1 VTFSRSGGSGETRRR
16 AALPLPARP
25 GVFTRAS
32 HPHIVLP
39 MPGQDRS
46 LTGAPLKRGRIGAFL
61 VATFLYWGSLYI
73 YVPTLP
79 VYVKMKASSLTAVGI
94 VLSMYGLWEAL
105 VRMPLGVTVD
115 ATGRSKASLVTGFL
129 LAGAGALVMALGT
142 SIGAL
147 GFGRALTG
155 VSSAAW
161 VPMIVAFAA
170 FFPAERAVFATSL
183 ISLVCSLGQMLGA
196 VATGFLNNIG
206 GYALAFYVAAGL
218 AAASAAIV
226 AGVPLSRPSS
236 AARRGVSVTSILSVF
251 ARRDVLVPS
260 VVNAICQ
267 FGCWA
272 VLFSFLP
279 ILAKQLGAGPVAV
292 SLLLTVCLA
301 SNTVANL
308 FITFAARSGANRV
321 ILFASF
327 VLFAGGIV
335 AAWRG
340 HSVGLFF
347 LASAMMGSAN
357 GLFYP
362 ILMGLSIEKVDGA
375 HRSTAMGLH
384 QAVYAVGMFAGPWIG
399 GVVADALGIR
409 PMFALTA
416 GFCLAASC
424 GLTMLHPWGPVR
436 RPRRDLAAGA

>member
-1 VTFSRSGGSGETRRR
+1 MLRIPSHEGSLAG
-16 AALPLPARP
+16 
-25 GVFTRAS
+25 
-32 HPHIVLP
+32 
-39 MPGQDRS
+39 
-46 LTGAPLKRGRIGAFL
+46 RGRVAAFL
-61 VATFLYWGSLYI
+61 VATFLYWASLYI

-79 VYVKMKASSLTAVGI
+79 AYVKLKATSLTAIGV

-115 ATGRSKASLVTGFL
+115 ATGRAKASLVIGFL
-129 LAGAGALVMALGT
+129 VAGAGSLVMGLGT

-147 GFGRALTG
+147 AIGRALTG

-196 VATGFLNNIG
+196 LSTGFLNNLG
-206 GYALAFYVAAGL
+206 GFGLAFYVGTGL
-218 AAASAAIV
+218 AVGSALIV
-226 AGVPLSRPSS
+226 AAVPLVRPS
-236 AARRGVSVTSILSVF
+236 ATARRGVSVRSIMSVF
-251 ARRDVLVPS
+251 ARRDVLIPS

-279 ILAKQLGAGPVAV
+279 LLAKQLGAGPVTV
-292 SLLLTVCLA
+292 SLLTTVSLA

-308 FITFAARSGANRV
+308 LITFTARGGANRR
-321 ILFASF
+321 ILFFSF
-327 VLFAGGIV
+327 ALFAGGILV
-335 AAWRG
+335 AAFG
-340 HSVGLFF
+340 ASVGLFF

-362 ILMGLSIEKVDGA
+362 ILMGLSIEKVDGS
-375 HRSTAMGLH
+375 HRSTAMGIH

-399 GVVADALGIR
+399 GVIADVTGIR
-409 PMFALTA
+409 PMFGITA

-424 GLTMLHPWGPVR
+424 ALIALHPWGPAR
-436 RPRRDLAAGA
+436 AARGVVE

>member
-1 VTFSRSGGSGETRRR
+1 
-16 AALPLPARP
+16 
-25 GVFTRAS
+25 
-32 HPHIVLP
+32 

-46 LTGAPLKRGRIGAFL
+46 LTRAPLNRGRIAAFL
-61 VATFLYWGSLYI
+61 VATFLYWGSLYV
-73 YVPTLP
+73 YAPTLP
-79 VYVKMKASSLTAVGI
+79 VYVKMKATSLTAVGI

-115 ATGRSKASLVTGFL
+115 ATGRSKASLVIGFL
-129 LAGAGALVMALGT
+129 LAGAGSLVMGLGT
-142 SIGAL
+142 SIGAI

-196 VATGFLNNIG
+196 VSTGFLNNLG
-206 GYALAFYVAAGL
+206 GYGLAFYVGTAL
-218 AAASAAIV
+218 AVGSAVIV
-226 AGVPLSRPSS
+226 ACVPLSRPAS
-236 AARRGVSVTSILSVF
+236 ASHRGVSVGSILSVF
-251 ARRDVLVPS
+251 VRRDVLIPS

-279 ILAKQLGAGPVAV
+279 LLAKQLGATPVAV

-308 FITFAARSGANRV
+308 FITFSARSGASRS

-327 VLFAGGIV
+327 ALFAGGILV
-335 AAWRG
+335 ATFGRT
-340 HSVGLFF
+340 VGLFF

-375 HRSTAMGLH
+375 HRSTAMGIH

-399 GVVADALGIR
+399 GVLADAMGMR
-409 PMFALTA
+409 PMFGVTA
-416 GFCLAASC
+416 GFCLVATC
-424 GLTMLHPWGPVR
+424 GLIAFHPWGPAR
-436 RPRRDLAAGA
+436 GSSRQGLT

>member
-1 VTFSRSGGSGETRRR
+1 
-16 AALPLPARP
+16 
-25 GVFTRAS
+25 
-32 HPHIVLP
+32 

-46 LTGAPLKRGRIGAFL
+46 LTGTPTNRGRIAAFL

-79 VYVKMKASSLTAVGI
+79 VYVKMKATSLTAVGI

-115 ATGRSKASLVTGFL
+115 ATGRSKASLVIGFL
-129 LAGAGALVMALGT
+129 LAGAGALVMGLGT
-142 SIGAL
+142 SIGAI

-196 VATGFLNNIG
+196 VSTGFLNNLG
-206 GYALAFYVAAGL
+206 GYGLAFYVGTAL
-218 AAASAAIV
+218 AVASAVIV
-226 AGVPLSRPSS
+226 ACVPLSRPTS
-236 AARRGVSVTSILSVF
+236 AAHRGVSVRSILSVF
-251 ARRDVLVPS
+251 ARRDVLIPS

-279 ILAKQLGAGPVAV
+279 LLAKQLGATPVAV

-308 FITFAARSGANRV
+308 FITFAARSGANRS
-321 ILFASF
+321 ILFSSF
-327 VLFAGGIV
+327 ALFAGGILV
-335 AAWRG
+335 ATFGRT
-340 HSVGLFF
+340 VGLFF

-375 HRSTAMGLH
+375 HRSTAMGIH

-399 GVVADALGIR
+399 GVLADAVGMR
-409 PMFALTA
+409 PMFGITA

-424 GLTMLHPWGPVR
+424 GLIAFHPWGPAR
-436 RPRRDLAAGA
+436 GGPRRGLAAE